1 MSDYTLRDLELA
13 GVCWELA
20 ESPIST
26 PVADKKEDI
35 IVSSRPNVATVMAEI
50 GRVATSIVPPVA
62 PAQTMSLDTVRAMAS
77 RPTDM
82 STLNRMIDEFNHPL
96 RASATNTSPP

>member
-35 IVSSRPNVATVMAEI
+35 IVSSRLLW
-50 GRVATSIVPPVA
+50 RK
-62 PAQTMSLDTVRAMAS
+62 
-77 RPTDM
+77 
-82 STLNRMIDEFNHPL
+82 
-96 RASATNTSPP
+96 